1 MDRSR
6 KANREGSEVTL
17 QHKSRQEA
25 LGVEEHCEEKLA
37 QLLTF
42 VHSLEQTPPGATE
55 LQRRGKLFG
64 ECKRVEGE
72 SAEQFYGRLRHW
84 LDRPIPQ
91 TKTPLHHPR
100 QTGD

>member
-25 LGVEEHCEEKLA
+25 MGVEELCEDKLT
-37 QLLTF
+37 QLLMF
-42 VHSLEQTPPGATE
+42 VQSLEQTPPGVAE
-55 LQRRGKLFG
+55 LQRRTKLFG
-64 ECKRVEGE
+64 ECKRNEGE
-72 SAEQFYGRLRHW
+72 PSGLFYGRLRQW
-84 LDRPIPQ
+84 LDRPMPQ
-91 TKTPLHHPR
+91 TKLPLHPPR